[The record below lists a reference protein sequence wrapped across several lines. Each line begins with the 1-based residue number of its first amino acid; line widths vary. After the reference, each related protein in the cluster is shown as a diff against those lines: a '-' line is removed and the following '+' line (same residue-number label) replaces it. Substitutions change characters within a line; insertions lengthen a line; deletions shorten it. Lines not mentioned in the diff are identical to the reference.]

1 MRANSIDEQ
10 DGLIRRGVL
19 ESSLDDVIRKR
30 VAKKLLKLI
39 GAEQLFNHYALGLR
53 IGDANALLDDV
64 GAELLPRQ
72 GADLAMEAQAEWAR
86 EGQLVQI
93 ENVLNNVV
101 AERILHKLDA
111 VGSDLANQV
120 DLLVSRSV
128 VDAAL
133 KDAAAV
139 TMGADDDA
147 VLSNRIEDELSI
159 LRLEV
164 VETLLDD
171 VVAVQILDE
180 MNHATAE
187 ELDDSIDL
195 EELVRVMKNVV
206 EKN

>member
-10 DGLIRRGVL
+10 DGLVRRGVL
-19 ESSLDDVIRKR
+19 ESSLDDVIRER